1 MKKTR
6 YLLTG
11 TRQRLL
17 VGLALLLLGWTVP
30 SWTGAREYGIA
41 SRYVGDR
48 GIENDPDVIFS
59 EDFEGGVLKTVL
71 SGWEYAAHEERM
83 AINSDTPALSTG
95 SQSLFM
101 RGSADMYQRLL
112 PGYDQLHIRFYAK
125 FEACCKS
132 AGHWVW
138 LGGRNPSVPWP
149 WPEAGTCPHGD
160 ERWATGVEPMGTH
173 WSWDFYT
180 YWMGMRSAPS
190 SDCWGNTFSGRPSP
204 WPVPKD
210 EWICV
215 EFMVKMNDPVTAHNG
230 EQAFWING
238 EKMAHL
244 GPGFPVGTWIW
255 DGFYPDDNGRPF
267 EGFQWRKDPGLNI
280 NYVWLEHYA
289 PNDPACGCWFDDLVI
304 ATKYIGPI
312 SEGLSTVYVDPS
324 GSCNGYTPCFSS
336 IQEGIDAAGRRATVH
351 VVQGRYP
358 EDIAIQEPR
367 DLDLQGGWDSSFT
380 TQIST
385 TTVQS
390 MTIHGRSGTVAVS
403 NLTIE

>member
-11 TRQRLL
+11 TCQALL
-17 VGLALLLLGWTVP
+17 VGLALFLL
-30 SWTGAREYGIA
+30 SWTAPSLSGAREYGIA

-48 GIENDPDVIFS
+48 GIENDPDVVFS
-59 EDFEGGVLKTVL
+59 EDFEGVGLETVL
-71 SGWEYAAHEERM
+71 SGWEYATHEERM
-83 AINSDTPALSTG
+83 AVSSDTPALSTG

-125 FEACCKS
+125 FEACCES

-149 WPEAGTCPHGD
+149 WPDAGTCPDGD

-190 SDCWGNTFSGRPSP
+190 GDCWGNTFSGRPSP
-204 WPVPKD
+204 WPVSKN
-210 EWICV
+210 EWMCV

-255 DGFYPDDNGRPF
+255 DGFYPDDDGRPF
-267 EGFQWRKDPGLNI
+267 EGFQWRKDQGLNV
-280 NYVWLEHYA
+280 NYVWLEHYV
-289 PNDPACGCWFDDLVI
+289 PNDPGCGCWFDDLVI
-304 ATKYIGPI
+304 AKEYIGPI
-312 SEGLSTVYVDPS
+312 SDVPSTVYVDPT
-324 GSCNGYTPCFSS
+324 GSCNGCTPCFSS
-336 IQEGIDAAGRRATVH
+336 IQEGIDAARSRATVR
-351 VVQGRYP
+351 VVQGSYP
-358 EDIAIQEPR
+358 EHIAIQETKG
-367 DLDLQGGWDSSFT
+367 LDLQGGWDTSFT
-380 TQIST
+380 TQTST
-385 TTVQS
+385 TTIQS
-390 MTIHGRSGTVAVS
+390 ITIDGRAGTVAVS

>member
-6 YLLTG
+6 CLLTG
-11 TRQRLL
+11 TMQRLL
-17 VGLALLLLGWTVP
+17 VGLALLLLSWTVP

-59 EDFEGGVLKTVL
+59 EDFEGGVLETVL

-83 AINSDTPALSTG
+83 AIDSDTPALSTG

-149 WPEAGTCPHGD
+149 WPEAGMCPHGD

-173 WSWDFYT
+173 WSWGFYT

-215 EFMVKMNDPVTAHNG
+215 EFMVKMNGPVTAHNG

-280 NYVWLEHYA
+280 NYVWLEHYV
-289 PNDPACGCWFDDLVI
+289 PNDPGCGCWFDDLVI
-304 ATKYIGPI
+304 ATKYIGPM
-312 SEGLSTVYVDPS
+312 SEGLSTIYVDPS
-324 GSCNGYTPCFSS
+324 GSCNGCTPCFSS
-336 IQEGIDAAGRRATVH
+336 IQEGIDAAGSGA
-351 VVQGRYP
+351 VVKVLQGGYL
-358 EDIAIQEPR
+358 EHITIQEPR
-367 DLDLQGGWDSSFT
+367 DLDLQGGWDPDFT
-380 TQIST
+380 IQTST

-390 MTIHGRSGTVAVS
+390 IAIDGCDGTVAVS